1 MSKSKLIWRGDVMR
15 KRILALLLVLTM
27 VCSLAACGKTGDA
40 KSNSTNEYGTA
51 LFGSD
56 VITVDI
62 TADQDKWD
70 DMIKNAS
77 AKPTISADVKI
88 NGENYKDVSIK
99 TKGNTSLQQVASS
112 DSDRY
117 SLKINFGKNV
127 EGQTCHG
134 LDKLVLNNIYGD
146 SSYMKE
152 YLSYALMQYM
162 DVPSSLCTFAE
173 ITVNGEHYGFCLAIE
188 DVDDSFL
195 ERNYGEDFSG
205 TAYKPESMDMAGM
218 QGQIKKINGNENTS
232 GSAVMSDDKLQPTGN
247 PPQGNQKEQGN
258 PPNGGMGGQM
268 NGGSKGVNLVY
279 SDDDP
284 DSYSNIF
291 DNAITKTDEE
301 DENRLIA
308 SLKAINEGEDL
319 EKYIDVDEVLR
330 YAAVNVFLVNLDSYF
345 SNMGHN
351 YCLTE
356 NNGKL
361 SMLPWDYNLSFG
373 TYQLSSASDAIN
385 YPIDTVFYSV
395 DADERPIISK
405 LLENKEYQE
414 TYHKYLQQLSDY
426 VSSGKFSD
434 KVESVSSSIDSY
446 VQNDTTSFDGYDA
459 FVSGVKALKTFAT
472 LRAESVEGQLDGSI
486 PSTEE
491 GQKDSTT
498 LIDSGDFNLKDLG
511 GMGNGGKGGGP
522 QGGMNPPQGGM
533 APPNNQQQKE
543 NEKTNTSS

>member
-1 MSKSKLIWRGDVMR
+1 MSKAKRIWRGDVMR

-27 VCSLAACGKTGDA
+27 LCSLAACGKTESESD
-40 KSNSTNEYGTA
+40 SNSDYSTA

-62 TADQDKWD
+62 TADQDEWD
-70 DMIKNAS
+70 NMIENAS
-77 AKPTISADVKI
+77 SKPTISADVKI
-88 NGENYKDVSIK
+88 NGEAYKDVSIK

-117 SLKINFGKNV
+117 SLKINFGKNM

-146 SSYMKE
+146 STYMKE
-152 YLSYALMQYM
+152 YMSYALMQYM
-162 DVPSSLCTFAE
+162 EVPSSLSTFAE
-173 ITVNGEHYGFCLAIE
+173 ITVNGEHYGFCLAVE

-205 TAYKPESMDMAGM
+205 TAYKPESMEMNGE
-218 QGQIKKINGNENTS
+218 QGQNKQSNKTGNTS
-232 GSAVMSDDKLQPTGN
+232 GSAVLTGDNTQPPGN
-247 PPQGNQKEQGN
+247 PPQGNHNDQGN
-258 PPNGGMGGQM
+258 PPNGGGGQM

-279 SDDDP
+279 SDDNP

-319 EKYIDVDEVLR
+319 EKYIEVDEVLR

-351 YCLTE
+351 YCLAE

-373 TYQLSSASDAIN
+373 THQVSSASDAVN
-385 YPIDTVFYSV
+385 YPIDTVFYNV

-405 LLENKEYQE
+405 LLENEEYQA

-426 VSSGKFSD
+426 VSSGKFAD
-434 KVESVSSSIDSY
+434 KVDSVSAAIDSY
-446 VQNDTTSFDGYDA
+446 VKNDTTSFDGYDA
-459 FVSGVKALKTFAT
+459 FVSGVKALKTFAN
-472 LRAESVEGQLDGSI
+472 LRAESVAGQLDGSI

-491 GQKDSTT
+491 EQKDSTA

-511 GMGNGGKGGGP
+511 GMSNGGGGGGH
-522 QGGMNPPQGGM
+522 QGGMNPPQEGM
-533 APPNNQQQKE
+533 IPPGNQQQKE
-543 NEKTNTSS
+543 DEKTNTSS

>member
-1 MSKSKLIWRGDVMR
+1 MK
-15 KRILALLLVLTM
+15 KRVLALLLVLTM
-27 VCSLAACGKTGDA
+27 VSSLAACGKTGDT
-40 KSNSTNEYGTA
+40 KSDSTEDYSKEI
-51 LFGSD
+51 FGNN
-56 VITVDI
+56 VITIDI

-77 AKPTISADVKI
+77 SKPTISADVKI
-88 NGENYKDVSIK
+88 NGETYKDVSIK

-146 SSYMKE
+146 STYMKE
-152 YLSYALMQYM
+152 YMSYQLMQYM
-162 DVPSSLCTFAE
+162 NVPSSLSTYAE

-188 DVDDSFL
+188 DVDDNFL
-195 ERNYGEDFSG
+195 KRNYGEDFSG
-205 TAYKPESMDMAGM
+205 SAYKPESMEMGGD
-218 QGQIKKINGNENTS
+218 QGQNKQFNKNQKTS
-232 GSAVMSDDKLQPTGN
+232 GSAVLTGDN
-247 PPQGNQKEQGN
+247 DQLAGDPPQAGDQKNQGN
-258 PPNGGMGGQM
+258 PPNGGGRGGQM

-301 DENRLIA
+301 DEQRLIA
-308 SLKAINEGEDL
+308 SLKAINEGKDL

-351 YCLTE
+351 YCLAE

-385 YPIDTVFYSV
+385 YPIDTVFYNV
-395 DADERPIISK
+395 DSAERPIISK
-405 LLENKEYQE
+405 LLENKEYQA

-426 VSSGKFSD
+426 VSSGKFAD
-434 KVESVSSSIDSY
+434 KVDSVSADIDSY
-446 VQNDTTSFDGYDA
+446 VKNDTTSFDGYDA
-459 FVSGVKALKTFAT
+459 FVTGVKALKTFAT
-472 LRAESVEGQLDGSI
+472 LRAESVAGQLDGSI
-486 PSTEE
+486 PSTQEA
-491 GQKDSTT
+491 QKDSTT
-498 LIDSGDFNLKDLG
+498 LIDSGDLNLKDLG
-511 GMGNGGKGGGP
+511 GMRNGGGGGGP
-522 QGGMNPPQGGM
+522 QGGMNPTQDGM
-533 APPNNQQQKE
+533 TPPNNRQQKE